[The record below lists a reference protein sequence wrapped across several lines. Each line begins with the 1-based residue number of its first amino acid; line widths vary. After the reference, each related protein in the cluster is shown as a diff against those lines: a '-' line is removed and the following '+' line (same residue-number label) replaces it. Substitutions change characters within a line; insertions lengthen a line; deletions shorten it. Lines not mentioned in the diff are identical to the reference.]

1 MDDEALRA
9 MVRTRLQKTPLSREL
24 CPAIEALQAAA
35 SRPGDS
41 AEHLQLF
48 EHVAACSECRR
59 DFDLLRTVEAAAL
72 AAPSRA
78 RVAGWMPALA
88 AAVLLIGVSVTWL
101 RTPGEADDVTR
112 GTAAT
117 AAVRLQPPLIV
128 GDTAVTLRWSA
139 VEQALRYRVEI
150 TTASGALVSAQE
162 TRDTLLLLA
171 LPKERELRWSVSA
184 LLLNGVELVSGNQ
197 PLTSPR

>member
-1 MDDEALRA
+1 M
-9 MVRTRLQKTPLSREL
+9 
-24 CPAIEALQAAA
+24 
-35 SRPGDS
+35 
-41 AEHLQLF
+41 
-48 EHVAACSECRR
+48 
-59 DFDLLRTVEAAAL
+59 
-72 AAPSRA
+72 
-78 RVAGWMPALA
+78 A

-101 RTPGEADDVTR
+101 RTPGEADDVMR
-112 GTAAT
+112 GPAVTG
-117 AAVRLQPPLIV
+117 AVRLLPPLIV
-128 GDTAVTLRWSA
+128 GDTTVTLRWSA